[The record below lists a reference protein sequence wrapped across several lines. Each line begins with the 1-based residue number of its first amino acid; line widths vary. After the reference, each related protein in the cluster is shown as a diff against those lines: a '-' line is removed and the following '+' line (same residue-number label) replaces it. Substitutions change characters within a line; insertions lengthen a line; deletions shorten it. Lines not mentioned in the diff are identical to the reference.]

1 MTEAGG
7 RSNNIPEL
15 LCGEHS
21 FKVQE
26 IVLRVKKWS
35 NSWLTLTDI
44 KAIQHSVATA
54 RATSVL
60 PVPVRTLSIQI
71 NNTKKQIKKCK

>member
-35 NSWLTLTDI
+35 NS
-44 KAIQHSVATA
+44 
-54 RATSVL
+54 
-60 PVPVRTLSIQI
+60 
-71 NNTKKQIKKCK
+71 